1 MRHAF
6 ERNTSENAYLLLVL
20 GFWYSYQ
27 NLCLLQQNFLLKSQ
41 AESSPDEVLPFF
53 LDISE
58 HWVHFCQIF
67 YMPLSYLK
75 CKEIKSQSIFPKQN
89 KTRKKQHYCAM
100 NKALPAIWA
109 RLRKAMT
116 HKKPPLKNNFLL
128 LT

>member
-6 ERNTSENAYLLLVL
+6 ERKTSENAYLLLVL

-89 KTRKKQHYCAM
+89 KTREKQHYCAM

-109 RLRKAMT
+109 MT
-116 HKKPPLKNNFLL
+116 HKK
-128 LT
+128 TSS